1 MAKTQYS
8 FSHDP
13 KLKGVPTGLS
23 LALVSLQKFIY
34 AMQVLLSRSVL
45 FDCQRVLASFT
56 PSLATCKLCQ
66 GLAHDLV
73 SQLLT
78 IITCCLILNTGFWEV
93 GLDPETGKVLGLF

>member
-23 LALVSLQKFIY
+23 LALVSLQKFMY
-34 AMQVLLSRSVL
+34 VMQALLSRFVL

-56 PSLATCKLCQ
+56 PSLATCKPCR

-73 SQLLT
+73 SQQLT
-78 IITCCLILNTGFWEV
+78 IKPV
-93 GLDPETGKVLGLF
+93 V